1 MIFLLSSLV
10 GVIALN
16 WLTQSHLSQILAA
29 EERQVDI
36 VHQSVIDAYK
46 VHADLLFYNRID
58 RKEILSIFSN
68 AKRAPEQSRQRLHGA
83 LVDMYEHMSMFQLKQ
98 LHFHL
103 PDNRSFLRF
112 HRPDKYGDDLSEIR
126 STVSYVNQNL
136 TPVTGFEEGRIFNGY
151 RFVYPLFYEKRHL
164 GSVET
169 SVSMKMITSD
179 LSKLL
184 DAEIEFF
191 IDKNVV
197 ERKVFESERS
207 NYEDAKYIK
216 NHLVEKRIS
225 GEKPS
230 VIEQLLEENRGM
242 LETYAAEIEEGKTFS
257 IIQSLNNSKYTL
269 TVKPIK
275 QAITQEKVA
284 HLIVA
289 KKHSEL
295 NLLFVKELMVMIVI
309 ILLISIVTYVSYKLE
324 IRNAI
329 IEKISITDAL
339 TNISNRRHFE
349 DSVRQEINRAKRAEN
364 YFSFLM
370 LDLDYFKQYNDTY
383 GHQEGDKVLVSV
395 ANVLQELTNRADDA
409 CFRLGGEEFGVLFVG
424 LNPEASLHYGEKFR
438 AAIEALKIPH
448 EASNAGKYVTAS
460 FGLVTMKANR
470 EIDPDILYKEA
481 DKLLYEAKQR
491 GRNRIVASFS

>member
-1 MIFLLSSLV
+1 MLSSV
-10 GVIALN
+10 AGVIALN
-16 WLTQSHLSQILAA
+16 WLSKSHLRQILVA

-46 VHADLLFYNRID
+46 THADLLFYNRID

-68 AKRAPEQSRQRLHGA
+68 AQTAPENSRKRLYGA

-112 HRPDKYGDDLSEIR
+112 HRPGKYGDDLTAIR
-126 STVSYVNQNL
+126 NTVNYVNQNL

-169 SVSMKMITSD
+169 SVSMKMITND

-184 DAEIEFF
+184 DADIEFF

-207 NYEDAKYIK
+207 NYEASKYIK
-216 NHLVEKRIS
+216 GHLVEKRTA
-225 GEKPS
+225 GESPS
-230 VIEQLLEENRGM
+230 LVDKILEENRDIF
-242 LETYAAEIEEGKTFS
+242 ETYAAKMKEGKTFS
-257 IIQSLNNSKYTL
+257 IVQSLNNSKYML
-269 TVKPIK
+269 TIMPIN
-275 QAITQEKVA
+275 QAITHERVA
-284 HLIVA
+284 SLIVV

-295 NLLFVKELMVMIVI
+295 NLLFIKELIVMIVI
-309 ILLISIVTYVSYKLE
+309 ILLISIVSYVLYKLE
-324 IRNAI
+324 IRNTI

-339 TNISNRRHFE
+339 TKISNRRHFE
-349 DSVRQEINRAKRAEN
+349 DVVRQEIGRARRSEN

-370 LDLDYFKQYNDTY
+370 LDLDYFKEYNDTY
-383 GHQEGDKVLVSV
+383 GHQEGDNVLINV
-395 ANVLQELTNRADDA
+395 AKVLQELTHRADDS
-409 CFRLGGEEFGVLFVG
+409 CFRLGGEEFGVLFIG
-424 LNPEASLHYGEKFR
+424 LDPEASLHYANTFKT
-438 AAIEALKIPH
+438 AIEALKIPH
-448 EASNAGKYVTAS
+448 DSSSAGKYVSAS

-470 EIDPDILYKEA
+470 DIDPDALYREA
-481 DKLLYEAKQR
+481 DKLLYKAKQG
-491 GRNRIVASFS
+491 GRNQIATSFS